1 MTPINSTN
9 LVKKEFT
16 IADLFKVVKNYK
28 WSILIITILTTL
40 LAYIYAYYKPSIYQS
55 YSILKVKSHQKS
67 KTDDIVN
74 SAVSTD
80 NAKNVKEEITLLKTY
95 KINQMALKHV
105 DFSIQYFHKKDYKTI
120 ELLQDGAPIKV
131 ELVKVLDPQI
141 LGKRI
146 TLTPTK
152 QGYKLSYKLSYKEK
166 LKKMILKKSDFTFE
180 TIKNNQFNQIIKNQY
195 MEIVIH
201 KKLNFQE
208 PISFVLNGTDTRHI
222 FETFVHDKLNVSQL
236 QKDTSLIK
244 ISFEDTIPKR
254 ATSYINALT
263 KSFIKYSIESKN
275 QQNSRT
281 LNFIITELNNIKNE
295 LKKSEKKLET
305 LQVSKNIAKPSEEAT
320 LYIKKLSD
328 IEIEISEN
336 KLKKKLIINLINF
349 VKNNYNL
356 DAIAPSIS
364 KLGDESTLNLITKL
378 QNAQLEEQTLTQ
390 EYTDEYPKLKVLRKQ
405 IASFHNKI
413 IYNLGSLRK
422 NIEYENSNLLK
433 RKLTYEADMKSLPSK
448 ERELVNI
455 KRNYEVKSKMYEYL
469 LKKQAENKILQLATF
484 SNYQIIDSAYSS
496 NIPIKPK
503 RILIILL
510 GTIFGLVLS
519 TLLAFLRN
527 SKYSYIKS
535 KHDIEEQTLLPIYG
549 TIPYQKQKK
558 NSIEVNK
565 VAKSPF
571 TEAFRTLRTNL
582 QLTSKGQK
590 KGTLILITSTIASEG
605 KSTISSNLST
615 ILEMAQYKTL
625 LINLDLR
632 KPSIHKFFDLP
643 NDRGISTFLNGKCTL
658 EEIIYKTE
666 FANLDI
672 IPSGPI
678 ASNPSEL
685 VLSKQLPIIFE
696 KLKEQYEYIIVDTAP
711 IGIVSDTKTLMQYS
725 DLNLIIIRE
734 DYAKKAFL
742 KTLELIIDKHE
753 FQNVGLILNAS
764 KEKSGEYGYGYSY
777 EYQ

>member
-1 MTPINSTN
+1 MHSTNSTN
-9 LVKKEFT
+9 LVKKELT
-16 IADLFKVVKNYK
+16 IIDILKVLKNYK
-28 WSILIITILTTL
+28 WSILFITMLTTIL
-40 LAYIYAYYKPSIYQS
+40 AYMYAYQKPSIYQS

-74 SAVSTD
+74 SVTSTD

-95 KINQMALKHV
+95 KINKMALQAV
-105 DFSIQYFHKKDYKTI
+105 DFSIQYFKKKNHRTV
-120 ELLQDGAPIKV
+120 ELFQDDAPIKV
-131 ELVKVLDPQI
+131 EQIKILNPKI
-141 LGKRI
+141 LGKKI

-152 QGYKLSYKLSYKEK
+152 KGFTLSYQRSYKEK
-166 LKKMILKKSDFTFE
+166 LKKMIFKKEGFVFK
-180 TIKNNQFNQIIKNQY
+180 TIENNQFNKIIKNQY
-195 MEIVIH
+195 MEIIIH
-201 KKLNFQE
+201 KKSNISE
-208 PISFVLNGTDTRHI
+208 PISFTLNGTDTRHI
-222 FETFVHDKLNVSQL
+222 FETFIRNKLNVSQL

-254 ATSYINALT
+254 ASLYIDALT

-275 QQNSRT
+275 RQNART
-281 LNFIITELNNIKNE
+281 LNFIVKELNNIKDE
-295 LKKSEKKLET
+295 LKQSEKKLED
-305 LQVSKNIAKPSEEAT
+305 LQVSKNIAKPSEEAR

-328 IEIEISEN
+328 IEVEISEN

-364 KLGDESTLNLITKL
+364 KLGDQSTLNLITKL

-405 IASFHNKI
+405 ISSFHNKI
-413 IYNLGSLRK
+413 IYNLGSLRQD
-422 NIEYENSNLLK
+422 IEYENNSLLK
-433 RKLTYEADMKSLPSK
+433 RKQTYEEDMKSLPSK

-484 SNYQIIDSAYSS
+484 SNYQIIDPAYTT
-496 NIPIKPK
+496 NRPIKPK
-503 RILIILL
+503 RTFIILL
-510 GTIFGLVLS
+510 GAIFGFILGS
-519 TLLAFLRN
+519 LLAFFRN
-527 SKYSYIKS
+527 SRHAYIKN
-535 KHDIEEQTLLPIYG
+535 KTDIEEQTLLPIYG

-558 NSIEVNK
+558 NSIHVHQ

-582 QLTSKGQK
+582 QLKSQESQ
-590 KGTLILITSTIASEG
+590 GTVILITSTVANEG
-605 KSTISSNLST
+605 KSTISSNLAT
-615 ILEMAQYKTL
+615 ILEMAKYKTL

-632 KPSIHKFFDLP
+632 KPSLHKFFALS
-643 NDRGISTFLNGKCTL
+643 NDQGISNFLNGECSL
-658 EEIIYKTE
+658 EEIIYATE

-678 ASNPSEL
+678 PSNPSEL
-685 VLSKQLPIIFE
+685 VLSKQLPALLNKVRE
-696 KLKEQYEYIIVDTAP
+696 EYEYIIIDTAP

-734 DYAKKAFL
+734 DYAKKEFIQ
-742 KTLELIIDKHE
+742 TLELIIEKHQ
-753 FQNVGLILNAS
+753 FKNVGLILNAS
-764 KEKSGEYGYGYSY
+764 KDKDGEYGYGYSY
-777 EYQ
+777 EYE

>member
-1 MTPINSTN
+1 MHSTNSTN
-9 LVKKEFT
+9 LVKKELT
-16 IADLFKVVKNYK
+16 IIDILKVLKNYK
-28 WSILIITILTTL
+28 WSILFITMLTTIL
-40 LAYIYAYYKPSIYQS
+40 AYMYAYQKPSIYQS

-74 SAVSTD
+74 SVTSTD

-95 KINQMALKHV
+95 KINKMALQAV
-105 DFSIQYFHKKDYKTI
+105 DFSIQYFKKKNHRTV
-120 ELLQDGAPIKV
+120 ELFQDDAPIKV
-131 ELVKVLDPQI
+131 EQIKILNPKI
-141 LGKRI
+141 LGKKI

-152 QGYKLSYKLSYKEK
+152 KGFTLSYQRSYKEK
-166 LKKMILKKSDFTFE
+166 LKKMIFKKEGFVFK
-180 TIKNNQFNQIIKNQY
+180 TIENNQFNKIIKNQY
-195 MEIVIH
+195 MEIIIH
-201 KKLNFQE
+201 KKSNISE
-208 PISFVLNGTDTRHI
+208 PISFTLNGTDTRHI
-222 FETFVHDKLNVSQL
+222 FETFIRNKLNVSQL

-254 ATSYINALT
+254 ATLYIDALT

-275 QQNSRT
+275 RQNART
-281 LNFIITELNNIKNE
+281 LNFIVKELNNIKDE
-295 LKKSEKKLET
+295 LKQSEKKLED
-305 LQVSKNIAKPSEEAT
+305 LQVSKNIAKPSEEAR

-328 IEIEISEN
+328 IEVEISEN

-364 KLGDESTLNLITKL
+364 KLGDQSTLNLITKL

-405 IASFHNKI
+405 ISSFHNKI
-413 IYNLGSLRK
+413 IYNLGSLRQD
-422 NIEYENSNLLK
+422 IEYENNSLLK
-433 RKLTYEADMKSLPSK
+433 RKQTYEEDMKSLPSK

-484 SNYQIIDSAYSS
+484 SNYQIIDPAYTT
-496 NIPIKPK
+496 NRPIKPK
-503 RILIILL
+503 RTFIILL
-510 GTIFGLVLS
+510 GAIFGFILGS
-519 TLLAFLRN
+519 LLAFFRN
-527 SKYSYIKS
+527 SRHAYIKN
-535 KHDIEEQTLLPIYG
+535 KTDIEEQTLLPIYG

-558 NSIEVNK
+558 NSIHVHQ

-582 QLTSKGQK
+582 QLKSQESQ
-590 KGTLILITSTIASEG
+590 GTVILITSTVANEG
-605 KSTISSNLST
+605 KSTISSNLAT
-615 ILEMAQYKTL
+615 ILEMAKYKTL

-632 KPSIHKFFDLP
+632 KPSLHKFFALS
-643 NDRGISTFLNGKCTL
+643 NDQGISNFLNGECSL
-658 EEIIYKTE
+658 EEIIYATE

-678 ASNPSEL
+678 PSNPSEL
-685 VLSKQLPIIFE
+685 VLSKQLPALLNKVRE
-696 KLKEQYEYIIVDTAP
+696 EYEYIIIDTAP

-734 DYAKKAFL
+734 DYAKKEFIQ
-742 KTLELIIDKHE
+742 TLELIIEKHQ
-753 FQNVGLILNAS
+753 FKNVGLILNAS
-764 KEKSGEYGYGYSY
+764 KDKDGEYGYGYSY
-777 EYQ
+777 EYE